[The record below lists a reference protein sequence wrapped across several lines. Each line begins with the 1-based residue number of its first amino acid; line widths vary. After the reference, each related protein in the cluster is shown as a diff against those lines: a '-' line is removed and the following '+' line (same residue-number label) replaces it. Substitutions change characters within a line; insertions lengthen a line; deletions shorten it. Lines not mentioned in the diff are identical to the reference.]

1 MKDLVAK
8 LRIEAES
15 KGEDRISALA
25 GALEEI
31 AAEGGEAAG
40 KFDELATSL
49 REISDQTALVDDFAK
64 FGREVADTS
73 AALDKASG
81 AVEQLAQAM
90 EQSTAEARQAAAA
103 QEQASQA
110 LATAR
115 ANHEALRAA
124 ISGAADEL
132 KTLRQAARENGDETG
147 EYAQKIKET
156 ASQLEVLRTEA
167 ATAKAE
173 IKGLAADQKAA
184 AAAQRESEQAQ
195 RKTAAE
201 YERTVAAAGK
211 LSTELG
217 RQRGELERTKDALRD
232 AGIDTLGLADKQ
244 VALKAK
250 LQAAME
256 QAQRYTTVVGE
267 MRAEAQAL
275 GPALDATF
283 RELGIRGVQEI
294 TAEIERLQATMRD
307 LRAQKLLPED
317 AARASAALTQ
327 RIEALRGELR
337 GTPGDAREAAGGI
350 NAVGASAA
358 NAGDKLSGAVKGA
371 LAWGAA
377 LVGLNSATDLARD
390 IIETGNAFEQLEARL
405 ANILGS
411 TEAAGAAFQQI
422 KELAAETPFAVR
434 DLTESYAKLSAF
446 GLQPSREQ
454 MLALADTAATLGGG
468 TEALAGVTLALGQA
482 WTKGKLQGEEMLQL
496 AERGVPVWDLL
507 ANATGRTTAELQK
520 MASAGQLGRDAIL
533 QLIDAMGQNAA
544 GASADQMATFA
555 GAVSNAQDALQEFY
569 SLIAQSGVL
578 DYLTGQIQGLLA
590 EFEALKESGELNT
603 MAAGIAESFVS
614 ISNAVTGVIEI
625 LSGMGPVVEAAFR
638 LWSASKILAVVG
650 AFQTVPPAAAA
661 AAASTQ
667 AASATMVAANARTAA
682 SATAAATAVDA
693 ASARI
698 VAANSR
704 AAAATTLTGKA
715 ISGLGAGL
723 RLVGWAAV
731 ADQILTV
738 AMAYGEL
745 REQQNK
751 LRAAEANA
759 EDTAQRL
766 AERYRQL
773 SEETGLAI
781 ANTADFNA
789 AVAEGALV
797 FSEAQGRWVTGA
809 QALEAVATAAEDT
822 AAALATADVSKIVGE
837 FDALVEE
844 GAKAAEA
851 LREIGSALDVT
862 NVDSLAS
869 FSQAMR
875 ELEESGKASAREI
888 GAAWETALEKLDA
901 GELAAF
907 AVTAETA
914 FEQGK
919 IDAQELAAI
928 NDQVLRSSFRQLGV
942 DAEAALGKIS
952 PASQNAITA
961 VDNIV
966 DGLKRAGI
974 EGAQAGK
981 AIETAL
987 DAAFAK
993 VDSLEA
999 LEQLEQ
1005 RLENM
1010 GAAAGVGAAG
1020 MERLRAAA
1028 ADARKRI
1035 EDLTPGIQSVEEA
1048 FRRLGVT
1055 SQTELRRAADEAR
1068 EAFEKIRASGQA
1080 TPRELEESFRAYAE
1094 AAIAANNGVASS
1106 ALKVQAAQV
1115 GMRIEAD
1122 EAGKT
1127 VVRTMAESKAAAE
1140 ELAKAV
1146 DDTAESVGELADAAG
1161 EVAKAWDEAGN
1172 LVGASMADA
1181 AKAHNEATQS
1191 IRRNWLS
1198 AAEMASDYAR
1208 EAVAA
1213 VEANG
1218 TWGRSYAE
1226 LAGAARA
1233 YVRAMEQ
1240 IDARQSNV
1248 LAGTDGAA
1256 EGVERLKLRL
1266 LELEGTEDEIAKAR
1280 LARDQAAIEREIAL
1294 VRLEAQRA
1302 NVRGD
1307 TDEASRLYQE
1317 VKLLQEQLVLVEK
1330 IFNAEKKRAKQ
1341 GGSAG
1346 GGSGGG
1352 RDSGQSSGS
1361 GGGAAAPR
1369 TAEAVQNI
1377 NVAINLHPG
1386 VDLKNRA
1393 ETENIA
1399 RALIPAINNLNRRGF

>member
-15 KGEDRISALA
+15 KGADRISALA

-73 AALDKASG
+73 AALDAAAG

-544 GASADQMATFA
+544 GASSAMMATFA
-555 GAVSNAQDALQEFY
+555 GAVSNAQDALKEFY
-569 SLIAQSGVL
+569 NLIAESGVL
-578 DYLTGQIQGLLA
+578 EYLNRQLQNLLI
-590 EFEALKESGELNT
+590 EFEAMKDSGELKRV
-603 MAAGIAESFVS
+603 AEDIADGFVKTAD
-614 ISNAVTGVIEI
+614 AVTRVLDL

-638 LWSASKILAVVG
+638 LWTASKILSVVAAYQAVVP
-650 AFQTVPPAAAA
+650 AVTAAAV
-661 AAASTQ
+661 
-667 AASATMVAANARTAA
+667 ATEKAGTRVVAANTRMAT
-682 SATAAATAVDA
+682 SATLTATSLHALKDA
-693 ASARI
+693 
-698 VAANSR
+698 
-704 AAAATTLTGKA
+704 
-715 ISGLGAGL
+715 L
-723 RLVGWAAV
+723 RLTIIAAGVDGWIQFADAV
-731 ADQILTV
+731 ADVQRRTEAL
-738 AMAYGEL
+738 
-745 REQQNK
+745 
-751 LRAAEANA
+751 AAAQESHS
-759 EDTAQRL
+759 DTAQRL

-888 GAAWETALEKLDA
+888 GAAWEAALEKLDA

-919 IDAQELAAI
+919 IAAQELAAI
-928 NDQVLRSSFRQLGV
+928 NDQVLSASFKRLGL
-942 DAEAALGKIS
+942 DAQVALGKIS
-952 PASQNAITA
+952 PAAQDAITA
-961 VDNIV
+961 LDNIV
-966 DGLKRAGI
+966 DGLQRAGI

-993 VDSLEA
+993 ADSLEA

-1005 RLENM
+1005 RLQAL
-1010 GAAAGVGAAG
+1010 GKSAGISAAG
-1020 MERLRAAA
+1020 MERLRTAA
-1028 ADARKRI
+1028 ADARQRI
-1035 EDLTPGIQSVEEA
+1035 EDLTPGIQSAEEA
-1048 FRRLGVT
+1048 MRQLGIQ
-1055 SQTELRRAADEAR
+1055 SDAELERIAEGARQAFEAVREMGGSAR
-1068 EAFEKIRASGQA
+1068 EQAEAF
-1080 TPRELEESFRAYAE
+1080 TVYAE
-1094 AAIAANNGVASS
+1094 AAVAANDGIVSGTLQA
-1106 ALKVQAAQV
+1106 QAAQQ
-1115 GMRIEAD
+1115 GL
-1122 EAGKT
+1122 
-1127 VVRTMAESKAAAE
+1127 VVQVSETGDVIVQKMGAAAE
-1140 ELAKAV
+1140 AV
-1146 DDTAESVGELADAAG
+1146 KKLKEETEASAEAAG

-1181 AKAHNEATQS
+1181 ARAHNEATQS

-1226 LAGAARA
+1226 LAGAASA
-1233 YVRAMEQ
+1233 YVRAMEA
-1240 IDARQSNV
+1240 IDERQSNV

-1302 NVRGD
+1302 QVRGD

-1352 RDSGQSSGS
+1352 RDSGQSSGG